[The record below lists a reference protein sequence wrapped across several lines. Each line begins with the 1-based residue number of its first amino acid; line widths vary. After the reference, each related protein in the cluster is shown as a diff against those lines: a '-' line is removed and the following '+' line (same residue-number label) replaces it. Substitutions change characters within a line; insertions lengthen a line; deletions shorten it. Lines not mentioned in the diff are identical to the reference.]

1 VNLRHARARDVRLG
15 HSALTRGE
23 SAGAAPGPSHRHLA
37 NCAVVLA
44 FPSGIPYAT
53 GLRHLVSRT
62 PRDTQDVKGGTIADT
77 ATSRLVKACTT
88 GTHIPEVTIH
98 L

>member
-1 VNLRHARARDVRLG
+1 MEKKSRSQRN
-15 HSALTRGE
+15 SAVKDL
-23 SAGAAPGPSHRHLA
+23 
-37 NCAVVLA
+37 
-44 FPSGIPYAT
+44 
-53 GLRHLVSRT
+53 T

-77 ATSRLVKACTT
+77 ATPSLVKACAA